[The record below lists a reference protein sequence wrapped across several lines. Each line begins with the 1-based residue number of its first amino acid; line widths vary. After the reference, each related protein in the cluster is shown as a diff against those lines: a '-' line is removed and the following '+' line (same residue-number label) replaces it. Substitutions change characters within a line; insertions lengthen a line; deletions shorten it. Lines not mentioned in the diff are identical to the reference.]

1 MADLAFTTIE
11 TILTLCIEV
20 YKMVN
25 TAKSNKDKCQKVGE
39 RVCTLEKMVQSLEKR
54 PENISSDIKVAL
66 EKFHQSLLQ
75 AIEFM
80 SHFSKTKKIVSF
92 LKSSSHESTF
102 QEINQKLTENIQL
115 LSLALQIDQ
124 GNTIND
130 GLRAMAAQH
139 RAKDCDHPMPLQYP
153 KVPLKYGWR
162 SHSFDA
168 PIHSSNP
175 ASLERANTVETD
187 EPLSSLN
194 LDRQSSFDMYT
205 ADNSPIT
212 AMTPTSMSTV
222 TAMTP
227 TSMST
232 VTAMTPT
239 SMSTVTAMTPTS
251 MSTVTAMTPTS
262 VSTVTPMNPTPMF
275 PVTPMNPT
283 SMFPVTPMNPTPMS
297 PVTAMNASPM
307 SPVTAMN
314 PSPMSPV
321 TAMNPS
327 PMSPVT
333 AMNPSP
339 MSPVTAMNPSP
350 MSPVTAMNPSP
361 MFPVPAMNP
370 SPMFSVPAMTPTP
383 VSPVNLYS
391 YAVNSPR
398 PMMVI
403 RPPPVLYRPPLTVT
417 STVISNNGQ
426 YPRAALKHVRLVSM
440 VPPAVFQQ
448 NGVTGNAII
457 RNIYH

>member
-80 SHFSKTKKIVSF
+80 SHFSKTNKIASF

-239 SMSTVTAMTPTS
+239 S
-251 MSTVTAMTPTS
+251 

-283 SMFPVTPMNPTPMS
+283 SMFPVTPMNPT
-297 PVTAMNASPM
+297 
-307 SPVTAMN
+307 
-314 PSPMSPV
+314 
-321 TAMNPS
+321 